1 MHESIINPDWTHF
14 LSAMVLVLLRLSGL
28 MVFAPV
34 FSSQAIPTQTKA
46 MLAVAISFLLAP
58 VVGAFPLAHANLNI
72 QSILGEIGVGLLYG
86 LSLALLNELLT
97 FAGQVIGVQFS
108 FSLVNLLDPNSQ
120 TQNPLMG
127 QLFSLFGGMVILAS
141 GLHRTLLVSVIRS
154 FAAAPLGSVFLDKRS
169 GAALIGMAGGVFLAA
184 LQIAAPVLAAT
195 LLVELSISLLGRL
208 SPQLPTLAL
217 TVPAKTSLGY
227 LVLIGSLALW
237 PRFIEARFS
246 SLLDAAEVL
255 VQHCVVRS

>member
-1 MHESIINPDWTHF
+1 MNEATIKPDWIHF

-34 FSSQAIPTQTKA
+34 LSSQAIPTQTKA
-46 MLAVAISFLLAP
+46 MLAVTMSFLLAP
-58 VVGAFPLAHANLNI
+58 VVAAFPLAHATLGI
-72 QSILGEIGVGLLYG
+72 QSILGELGVGLLYG

-97 FAGQVIGVQFS
+97 FAGQIVGVQFS

-127 QLFSLFGGMVILAS
+127 QLFSLFGSMVILAA
-141 GLHRTLLVSVIRS
+141 GLHRTLIASVIRS
-154 FAAAPLGSVFLDKRS
+154 FAAAPLGTVFLDRRS
-169 GAALIGMAGGVFLAA
+169 ATALVGMAGGIFLAA
-184 LQIAAPVLAAT
+184 LQLAAPVLAAT
-195 LLVELSISLLGRL
+195 LLVELTIALLGRL

-217 TVPAKTSLGY
+217 TVPAKTLLGY
-227 LVLIGSLALW
+227 VVLIGSLALW

-246 SLLDAAEVL
+246 SLLDAAELL
-255 VQHCVVRS
+255 VQHCVVRG